1 MDNLVDNGV
10 RELGG
15 GEANLAVRNVIYLI
29 ETLEEGEAIDEVKA
43 LAAVAAEVSNDR
55 VYSTILAAN
64 GRVQLQG
71 RSANVRERSQN
82 SREEGP
88 RRLQNGARS
97 GR

>member
-43 LAAVAAEVSNDR
+43 LAAVAAQVSNDR
-55 VYSTILAAN
+55 VYSTLLAAN

-71 RSANVRERSQN
+71 
-82 SREEGP
+82 
-88 RRLQNGARS
+88 
-97 GR
+97 